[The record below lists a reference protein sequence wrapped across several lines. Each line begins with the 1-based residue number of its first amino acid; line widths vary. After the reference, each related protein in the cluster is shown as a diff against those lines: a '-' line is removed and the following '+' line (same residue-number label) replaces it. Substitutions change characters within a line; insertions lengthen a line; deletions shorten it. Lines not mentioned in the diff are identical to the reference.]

1 MRAEPEPGKLL
12 QSGAL
17 ALLAGVSPDTLRF
30 YERVKLLPQPARSS
44 GGYRLYPA
52 NALLRVRLIRGAL
65 ALGFRVAELAEIF
78 RTRDSGAAPCQRV
91 RILAAGK
98 LHDLDNR
105 IAELSSLRKLL
116 VEAIRD
122 WDKLLKKAGPGK
134 CAELLDSF
142 VAAHPE
148 TGEILSPQLPPRLRQ
163 KLANK
168 EKQR

>member
-12 QSGAL
+12 RSGAL
-17 ALLAGVSPDTLRF
+17 ARLAGVSPDTLRF
-30 YERVKLLPQPARSS
+30 YERAKLIQPPARSS
-44 GGYRLYPA
+44 GSYRRYPA
-52 NALLRVRLIRGAL
+52 GALRRVRLIRGAL
-65 ALGFRVAELAEIF
+65 ALGFRVEELTEIL
-78 RTRDSGAAPCQRV
+78 RARDSGTAPCQRV

-98 LHDLDNR
+98 LYDLDNR

-116 VEAIRD
+116 VAAIRD

-148 TGEILSPQLPPRLRQ
+148 TGEILSPQLPPGLRQ